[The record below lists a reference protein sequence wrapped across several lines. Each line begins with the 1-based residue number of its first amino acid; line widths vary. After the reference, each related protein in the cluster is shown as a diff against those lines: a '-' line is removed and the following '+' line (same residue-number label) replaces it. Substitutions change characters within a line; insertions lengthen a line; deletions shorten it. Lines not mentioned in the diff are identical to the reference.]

1 MQNDRLLK
9 YGVIGTVVAARG
21 CFTPLLV
28 ILFGVVGLSAMVGA
42 LDMVL
47 LPVLGVFRSMFP
59 RRDKPAGN
67 FRCLFVIKTGK
78 FIFYAK
84 IG

>member
-9 YGVIGTVVAARG
+9 YGVIGTVVAALG

-28 ILFGVVGLSAMVGA
+28 ILFGGVGLSAMVGA

-47 LPVLGVFRSMFP
+47 LPVLGVFV
-59 RRDKPAGN
+59 AIT
-67 FRCLFVIKTGK
+67 LYAQIGK
-78 FIFYAK
+78 SRA
-84 IG
+84 